1 MNDENI
7 LKLPDISKKK
17 YQSNFIHLAV
27 CELRFPTLLELETK
41 EPVKFQTAIRKEYP
55 YYKKGKNINIEPGS
69 ENPSFET
76 VYNFI
81 SKDLSWTIALK
92 PSSISLETK
101 AYENFSEFLERLLK
115 VIDKVK
121 PIIDTD
127 FFTRVGLRYIDT
139 LPVNTDPVNEWIN
152 PDLTNQL
159 INGELGKPVS
169 YWQEIVGNTFCGKY
183 NFRHGIQ
190 NNNHND
196 YILDFDFYDEN
207 VELKDIRTKIQ
218 NLHDESIKLFFWSL
232 GKKSIEYM
240 NSKHR

>member
-1 MNDENI
+1 M
-7 LKLPDISKKK
+7 
-17 YQSNFIHLAV
+17 AV

-41 EPVKFQTAIRKEYP
+41 EPAKFQTAIRKEYP
-55 YYKKGKNINIEPGS
+55 YYSKGKNLNIELGD

-81 SKDLSWTIALK
+81 SKEQGWTIGLK
-92 PSSISLETK
+92 PSSITLETK
-101 AYENFSEFLERLLK
+101 TYKNFSEFLERLLK

-139 LPVNTDPVNEWIN
+139 LPVKTDSVNEWIN
-152 PDLTNQL
+152 PELTNQL
-159 INGELGKPVS
+159 INGKLGKPES

-183 NFRHGIQ
+183 IFRHGIK

-207 VELKDIRTKIQ
+207 VELKDIGQKIRD
-218 NLHDESIKLFFWSL
+218 LHDESIKLFFWSL
-232 GKKSIEYM
+232 GKKSLEYM
-240 NSKHR
+240 NSKNQ